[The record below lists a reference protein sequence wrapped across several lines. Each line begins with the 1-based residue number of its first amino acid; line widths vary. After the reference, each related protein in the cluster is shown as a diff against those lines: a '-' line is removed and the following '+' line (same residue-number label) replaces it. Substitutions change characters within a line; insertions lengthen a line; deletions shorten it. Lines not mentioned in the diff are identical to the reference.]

1 VLLPSSIAFTALLIV
16 ASLSP
21 RLAPSPMKA
30 VVLSF
35 LCLNGRNRT
44 IGVILAALAIT
55 PAAAAAGFAHPA
67 ERIGAP
73 VRPGVPVLVQL
84 SDPGGGL
91 SPELRAARARL
102 VSPGLNV
109 WRVSSAHAESV
120 VAALRRESLLARVE
134 PDRRLVPFEHLSS
147 SDPLVPNEWWIH
159 DVGDDQVEPPAAG
172 VPVTVIDTG
181 LDLTHPEFKSR
192 PNTIALNPQTIV
204 SRNDF
209 HGTAVSSVVGAP
221 SNGIGLVGVY
231 PQAALQEWDF
241 GEGSLGEILAALDA
255 ATKRGRSV
263 INISGGFPG
272 FDPLLEQGVDRALRR
287 GSIVVAS
294 VGNSRESGS
303 PSFVP
308 ASLPHVLTVG
318 ATTQSDRV
326 ASFSNRSSALDL
338 AAPGV
343 AIPVA
348 VPTIYDPSGY
358 ATFDGTSFSAPLVA
372 GAAAWVWTVRPDL
385 DPTQLEDVMRNSARD
400 VGPKGWD
407 PDTGFGIL
415 TIPAGLTVKTPAKDP
430 QEPNDD
436 VNLVRPHAITASGT
450 RLSTP
455 ARLQASLDVTEDPE
469 DVYRVWVP
477 AHNHISASTH
487 SAANV
492 NVALWG
498 PKTRSVYERGKAL
511 KRDLIAFS
519 ERSGSRPDSVSGRNT
534 SGAGAFYYVDAF
546 LGKRVGSASYSL
558 RVSVSRR

>member
-1 VLLPSSIAFTALLIV
+1 L
-16 ASLSP
+16 
-21 RLAPSPMKA
+21 
-30 VVLSF
+30 
-35 LCLNGRNRT
+35 T
-44 IGVILAALAIT
+44 IGVILAALTVA
-55 PAAAAAGFAHPA
+55 PVAAARGFDHAAAPTA
-67 ERIGAP
+67 AAPMRAGA
-73 VRPGVPVLVQL
+73 PVLVQL

-91 SPELRAARARL
+91 SPELRAAGARL

-109 WRVSSAHAESV
+109 WRVPGAHARSV
-120 VAALRRESLLARVE
+120 VVALRSESLLARVE
-134 PDRRLVPFEHLSS
+134 PDRRLIPFAHLSS

-159 DVGDDQVEPPAAG
+159 DIGDDQVEPPGPG

-192 PNTIALNPQTIV
+192 PNTTALNAQSVVTDDDI
-204 SRNDF
+204 

-241 GEGSLGEILAALDA
+241 GDKSLGEVLAGLDF

-272 FDPLLEQGVDRALRR
+272 GFDPLLEQAVDRALRR
-287 GSIVVAS
+287 GSIVVAA

-303 PSFVP
+303 PNFVP
-308 ASLPHVLTVG
+308 ANLPHVLTIA
-318 ATTQSDRV
+318 ATDQNDRV
-326 ASFSNRSSALDL
+326 AFFSNRSGALDL

-343 AIPVA
+343 SIPVA
-348 VPTIYDPSGY
+348 VPTFSDASGY
-358 ATFDGTSFSAPLVA
+358 ATFDGTSFSSPLVA
-372 GAAAWVWTVRPDL
+372 GAAAWVWTVRPEL

-407 PDTGFGIL
+407 ADTGFGIL
-415 TIPAGLTVKTPAKDP
+415 SIPAALSAATPAKDP

-436 VNLVRPHAITASGT
+436 INLVRPHAVTASGT

-455 ARLQASLDVTEDPE
+455 ARLQAQLDVTEDPE
-469 DVYRVWVP
+469 DVYRIWVP
-477 AHNHISASTH
+477 AHSRISASTH

-498 PKTRSVYERGKAL
+498 PKTRTVYERGKAL

-519 ERSGSRPDSVSGRNT
+519 ERSGSNPDVVAGRNRT
-534 SGAGAFYYVDAF
+534 GAGAFYYVDAF

-558 RVSVSRR
+558 KVSVSRR